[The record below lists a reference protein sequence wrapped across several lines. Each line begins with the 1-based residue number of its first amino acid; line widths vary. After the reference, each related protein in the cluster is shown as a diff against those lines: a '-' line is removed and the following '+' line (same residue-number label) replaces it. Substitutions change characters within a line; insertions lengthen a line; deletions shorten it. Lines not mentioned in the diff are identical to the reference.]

1 MVGVFASLKWR
12 LVTSRLRAAQGGARV
27 GIVIGLVLAVLLLA
41 FLVLGLVLLRAVPD
55 TAVVLIVTLFTLQLI
70 AWVLTPLI
78 AFGVDET
85 VDPARF
91 ALLPIPMPTLQRGLL
106 TSALIGYFP
115 VANVIVLIGA
125 AIALSTPWV
134 LLPLALVCAAVQLL
148 TCLVLSRAASTA
160 MSTLM
165 ASRRGRDLGMAV
177 GFGVF
182 VLYLGLSWTLNS
194 GGGAGVQSGVERAAG
209 VFAWLPSGSLALLP
223 QLVHTG
229 QWGRAALAV
238 VIGLA
243 PLVLGWFW
251 WRRALITTLTTVS
264 SSTESSAPSGTPH
277 DSSVGGGIGG
287 TARVVAGRD
296 RVLMWRDPMRRMP
309 WLMIGV
315 LIVAW
320 PFFVARGPGGVYAV
334 AFGALLI
341 GTQSANQYG
350 VDGSGLWLHLQ
361 TIADRSRARG
371 ESVGHVVAAF
381 LPGTVLVL
389 VALALQAVVYDA
401 WDKVPGALG
410 LSLAVMLGGAAGSVY
425 IAAVIPYAMPQS
437 RKSMFASS
445 VPGQKG
451 RTTRATL
458 AILGIGLLVGVP
470 AGVAVVLS
478 LTIAPWW
485 GWVALIVGPI
495 CGFLTLQRLIA
506 VSADRYLRSGPE
518 ILAAV
523 SAGDRS

>member
-1 MVGVFASLKWR
+1 M
-12 LVTSRLRAAQGGARV
+12 TSRLRASRGGARV
-27 GIVIGLVLAVLLLA
+27 GIVILLVLAVLVLGFAA
-41 FLVLGLVLLRAVPD
+41 FGLVLLRSVPD
-55 TAVVLIVTLFTLQLI
+55 VAVVLVVTLFTLQLVG
-70 AWVLTPLI
+70 WVLTPLI

-91 ALLPIPMPTLQRGLL
+91 ALLPIRMRDLQRGLL
-106 TSALIGYFP
+106 TSSLIGYLP
-115 VANVIVLIGA
+115 AANVIVLLGA
-125 AIALSTPWV
+125 VVALSAPWSV
-134 LLPLALVCAAVQLL
+134 LPVALVCAVLQLL
-148 TCLVLSRAASTA
+148 TCVVLSRAASTA

-165 ASRRGRDLGMAV
+165 ESRRGRDLGMAV
-177 GFGVF
+177 GFGIF
-182 VLYLGLSWTLNS
+182 VLYLALSWLLNS
-194 GGGAGVQSGVERAAG
+194 GGGSGVQSGVEKAAG
-209 VFAWLPSGSLALLP
+209 IFGWLPSGSLALLP
-223 QLVHTG
+223 QLVATG
-229 QWGRAALAV
+229 QWGRVALAA
-238 VIGLA
+238 VIGVA
-243 PLVLGWFW
+243 PLVLGWIW
-251 WRRALITTLTTVS
+251 WRRALVTTLTTVS
-264 SSTESSAPSGTPH
+264 SSTESSAPSGASH
-277 DSSVGGGIGG
+277 DTSVGGGVAG

-296 RVLMWRDPMRRMP
+296 RLLMWRDPMRRMP

-315 LIVAW
+315 LIIAW

-361 TIADRSRARG
+361 TIADRARARG

-389 VALALQAVVYDA
+389 VALALQATVYDA

-410 LSLAVMLGGAAGSVY
+410 LALGVMLGGAAASTY

-470 AGVAVVLS
+470 AGIAVVLS
-478 LTIAPWW
+478 LVVAPWW
-485 GWVALIVGPI
+485 GWVALVLGPV
-495 CGFLTLQRLIA
+495 CGFLALDRLVK
-506 VSADRYLRSGPE
+506 VSADRYLQNGPE
-518 ILAAV
+518 ILATVA
-523 SAGDRS
+523 AGDRS